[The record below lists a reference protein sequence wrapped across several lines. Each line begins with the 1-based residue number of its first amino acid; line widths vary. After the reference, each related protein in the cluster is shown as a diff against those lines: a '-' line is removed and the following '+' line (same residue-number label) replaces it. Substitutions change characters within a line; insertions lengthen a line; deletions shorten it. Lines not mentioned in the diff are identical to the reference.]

1 MQQYFDYFQNYEKL
15 VDQAANYIQKIIKK
29 NNCEQPV
36 FAITLGSGLGDL
48 SEKISGA
55 IEIPYSK
62 IPNFP
67 TTTIPGHEGTL
78 IIGKLSGVPVIGLKG
93 RKHFYEAAHE
103 PFNNG
108 ILKSVFAVHTMANLG
123 IKNYFVTN
131 AAGGLNTSYKV
142 GDIMIIKS
150 HINFLPN
157 VLLGPKRD
165 FDRIDSAV
173 SNTEENKVWQFQ
185 PMNEAYNLELNK
197 LLLKAGEKYKENL
210 HQGTYLA
217 LTGPTYETEAECLAF
232 RDGLGA
238 DAVGMS
244 TASETVVARNRD
256 MNVVGFSCITNVISK
271 NGINATNHE
280 EVKAIL
286 DSKKIKDRL
295 SKTVLNF
302 FKEFDKR
309 V

>member
-1 MQQYFDYFQNYEKL
+1 
-15 VDQAANYIQKIIKK
+15 
-29 NNCEQPV
+29 
-36 FAITLGSGLGDL
+36 
-48 SEKISGA
+48 
-55 IEIPYSK
+55 
-62 IPNFP
+62 
-67 TTTIPGHEGTL
+67 
-78 IIGKLSGVPVIGLKG
+78 
-93 RKHFYEAAHE
+93 
-103 PFNNG
+103 
-108 ILKSVFAVHTMANLG
+108 MANLG